1 MADVLMG
8 VTETAATGQASV
20 SGLMQSYLYEK
31 SRLLPTITDYSY
43 LVQPGDKSISV
54 GRSSS
59 FTVGSKTENTALE
72 AQALTLAGD
81 TISLVNHR
89 AIQFLLEDIAS
100 EQSKV
105 AVIQRGLMQAA
116 ADLAVDI
123 DTYIIAE
130 LVKASASAPDH
141 AIVFGSTSDDVIALG
156 DILGAR
162 KLLQAQNVAV
172 DECTV
177 LIGPEKEAEM
187 LAIANFIQAE
197 RWGNSEPIQNGVIG
211 KIYGMNVVVHSGAT
225 DRMFTYHP
233 SAVGFAQQMA
243 SVESQRDLSNLG
255 TRVSASVLHGCEVL
269 DSGKR
274 QVFTDSTS

>member
-8 VTETAATGQASV
+8 VTETAATGQNSV

-31 SRLLPTITDYSY
+31 SRLLPSITDYSY
-43 LVQPGDKSISV
+43 LVQPGDKSLSI

-59 FTVGSKTENTALE
+59 FTVETKAENTAVS

-81 TISLVNHR
+81 TITLENHR
-89 AIQFLLEDIAS
+89 VIQFLLEDIAS

-105 AVIQRGLMQAA
+105 AVIERALMQAA

-130 LVKASASAPDH
+130 LVKASVSSPDH
-141 AIVFGSTSDDVIALG
+141 NIVFEATTTDIITLA
-156 DILGAR
+156 DILAAR
-162 KLLQAQNVAV
+162 SLLQAQHVNV
-172 DECTV
+172 DECSILV
-177 LIGPEKEAEM
+177 GPEKEAEM
-187 LAIANFIQAE
+187 LAIDSFIKTNE
-197 RWGNSEPIQNGVIG
+197 WGNSDPIQNGVIG
-211 KIYGMNVVVHSGAT
+211 KIYGMAVRIHSGAT

-243 SVESQRDLSNLG
+243 SVESARDLANMG
-255 TRVSASVLHGCEVL
+255 TRVSASVLHGVEVL
-269 DSGKR
+269 DEGKR
-274 QVFTDSTS
+274 QVFTDSTN